1 MTHFTVF
8 EHEALRVGEKGFTET
23 HRKAL
28 EDYHGEGCPYFSLIH
43 RGVKFNEYVGVLQA
57 GNFSVEVLPKAD
69 KDASGNEALWQAFL
83 LTMLRAA
90 GLLPEATST
99 ASLRLQPYSI
109 LELYMALFLGE
120 VRYLVQTGLVR
131 QYRKTEGNSSALKG
145 SLQFAAHL
153 RHNLTHAERFYV
165 RHTTYDRD
173 HLHNALL
180 RQTLELIAKIALS
193 PTISGEA
200 NALLLDFPETKAVP
214 ISESLFQKLSYCR
227 KTEGY
232 RTAHAI
238 ARLLLLSYHPDI
250 RCGQNDVLALMFN
263 ANLLWE
269 KYILKLLRRA
279 LNRQHPGKYLLRE
292 QVRTDFWQPAG
303 GPMQRVA
310 PDIVMYEAA
319 NPQKALL
326 VLDTKWKRL
335 LPANRPA
342 DDDLKQMLIYNLYQG
357 CGHSA
362 LVYPSTGPRKS
373 VVGQYQSAHGTECSL
388 QFVPVVEGEN
398 GLYAAI
404 EPLLQLILGRH
415 RQAAEKIA

>member
-28 EDYHGEGCPYFSLIH
+28 ENYHGEGCPYFSLIH

-69 KDASGNEALWQAFL
+69 KDASGNKAQWQQFL
-83 LTMLRAA
+83 LSMLRAA

-99 ASLRLQPYSI
+99 AALRLQPYSI

-120 VRYLVQTGLVR
+120 ARYLVQTGLVR

-173 HLHNALL
+173 HPHNALL
-180 RQTLELIAKIALS
+180 RQTLELITRISLS
-193 PTISGEA
+193 PVLRSDA
-200 NALLLDFPETKAVP
+200 NALLLDFPETKPVP
-214 ISESLFQKLSYCR
+214 VSESFFQKLPYTR

-232 RTAHAI
+232 RPAHAI
-238 ARLLLLSYHPDI
+238 ARLLLLAYHPDI
-250 RCGQNDVLALMFN
+250 RRGANDVLALMFN

-269 KYILKLLRRA
+269 KYILKLLRRE
-279 LNRQHPGKYLLRE
+279 LHRQHPGKYILRE

-303 GPMQRVA
+303 GRMQRVA
-310 PDIVMYEAA
+310 PDIVVYEIDF
-319 NPQKALL
+319 PQKAIL

-335 LPANRPA
+335 AHNRPA
-342 DDDLKQMLIYNLYQG
+342 DDDLKQMLVYNLYQG

-362 LVYPSTGPRKS
+362 LVYPAGYFRKS
-373 VVGQYQSAHGTECSL
+373 VVGEYQSAHGTECSL
-388 QFVPVVEGEN
+388 QFVPVVEESGCLQADVA
-398 GLYAAI
+398 GLV
-404 EPLLQLILGRH
+404 ELVTGC
-415 RQAAEKIA
+415 

>member
-57 GNFSVEVLPKAD
+57 GSFSVEVLPKAD
-69 KDASGNEALWQAFL
+69 KEFSGNEALWRPFL

-99 ASLRLQPYSI
+99 ASLRLQPHSI

-120 VRYLVQTGLVR
+120 ARYLMQTGLVR
-131 QYRKTEGNSSALKG
+131 QYRKTEGNHSALKG

-200 NALLLDFPETKAVP
+200 KALLLDFPETKAVSV
-214 ISESLFQKLSYCR
+214 SESLFQKLTYSR

-232 RTAHAI
+232 QPAHAI
-238 ARLLLLSYHPDI
+238 ARLLLLSYHPDL
-250 RCGQNDVLALMFN
+250 RRGANDVLALMFN

-279 LNRQHPGKYLLRE
+279 LNRQYPGKYSLRE

-310 PDIVMYEAA
+310 PDIVVCEAA

-362 LVYPSTGPRKS
+362 LVYPSSNFRKS
-373 VVGQYQSAHGTECSL
+373 ILGQYQSAHGTVCSL

-398 GLYAAI
+398 GLYADV
-404 EPLLQLILGRH
+404 ESLLQLILGRH

>member
-8 EHEALRVGEKGFTET
+8 EHEALRVGEKGFTES

-43 RGVKFNEYVGVLQA
+43 RGVKFNEYVGVLQT

-69 KDASGNEALWQAFL
+69 KDSSGNPALWRPFL
-83 LTMLRAA
+83 LSMLRAA

-120 VRYLVQTGLVR
+120 VRYLMQTGLVR
-131 QYRKTEGNSSALKG
+131 QYQKTEGNRSALKG

-193 PTISGEA
+193 PTLSGEA
-200 NALLLDFPETKAVP
+200 KALLLDFPETAPVP
-214 ISESLFQKLSYCR
+214 VSESLFEKLTYSR

-232 RTAHAI
+232 RTAHGI
-238 ARLLLLSYHPDI
+238 ARLLLLSYHPDV
-250 RCGQNDVLALMFN
+250 RRGANDVLALMFN
-263 ANLLWE
+263 ANILWE
-269 KYILKLLRRA
+269 KYILKLLRRE
-279 LNRQHPGKYLLRE
+279 LHHQHPGKYSLLE

-303 GPMQRVA
+303 GRMQSVK
-310 PDIVMYEAA
+310 PDIVVYEADF
-319 NPQKALL
+319 PEKALL
-326 VLDTKWKRL
+326 VLDTKWKRISN
-335 LPANRPA
+335 NRPA
-342 DDDLKQMLIYNLYQG
+342 DDDLKQMLVYNLYQG

-373 VVGQYQSAHGTECSL
+373 VVGQYQSVHGTECSL
-388 QFVPVVEGEN
+388 QFVPVVEESGRLRADVS
-398 GLYAAI
+398 GLVG
-404 EPLLQLILGRH
+404 LVVSC
-415 RQAAEKIA
+415 